1 MPLDPQARAV
11 LDQMAAMGVRPIHQV
26 GVERSREMMIQR
38 AKLLNA
44 NPVPVA
50 RVEERTMTA
59 SDGQPLTIR
68 FYWPDASGPL
78 PILVYY
84 HGGGWVQGS
93 LDTHDG
99 QARRLANGAG
109 CLVASVDYRLAPE
122 WTFPTAVDDCY
133 AALCWV
139 SAHADK
145 LGGDPSRIA
154 VGGDSAGGNLAAVVS
169 LLARDRSGPRLAFQL
184 LVYPVTDYSFETA
197 SYRGNAEGYGLETKA
212 MQFYW
217 ERYLPRP
224 EDGANPLASP
234 MRAESLSGL
243 PPALVITA
251 EYDPLLDEGEAYAEK
266 LRAAGVPVTLS
277 RYDGMIHGF
286 FGMSHVLDKARQ
298 AVDEASAALR
308 KAFSTVAV

>member
-38 AKLLNA
+38 AKIMNA
-44 NPVPVA
+44 NPLPVA
-50 RVEERTMTA
+50 RVEERKMA
-59 SDGQPLTIR
+59 GPGGQPLTIR
-68 FYWPDASGPL
+68 FYWPDAPGPL

-84 HGGGWVQGS
+84 HGGGWVQGN

-99 QARRLANGAG
+99 QARNLANGAG

-122 WTFPTAVDDCY
+122 WKFPDAVEDCY
-133 AALCWV
+133 AALGWV
-139 SAHADK
+139 ADHAGE

-154 VGGDSAGGNLAAVVS
+154 VGGDSAGGNQAAVVS
-169 LLARDRSGPRLAFQL
+169 ILARDRSGPKLAFQL
-184 LVYPVTDYSFETA
+184 LVYPVTDYSFETV
-197 SYRGNAEGYGLETKA
+197 SYRENAEGYGLETKA

-217 ERYLPRP
+217 DRYLPRP

-234 MRAESLSGL
+234 MRADDLSGL
-243 PPALVITA
+243 PPALVLTA
-251 EYDPLLDEGEAYAEK
+251 EFDPLLDEGEAYAEK
-266 LRAAGVPVTLS
+266 LRAAGVPVTLN

-286 FGMSHVLDKARQ
+286 FGMSRVVDKARQ
-298 AVDEASAALR
+298 AVDDASAALR
-308 KAFSTVAV
+308 KAFSGVAV